1 MAHILGAGQVCSW
14 GSLYYSFPL
23 IASVMGPDLGWTKS
37 DVFLGAT
44 LSMLSTALFT
54 YPVGIA
60 MDRGFG
66 RWIMT
71 IASFLTAI
79 MLLGWSLVT
88 GKYIFYIL
96 SIFIGGLQACLLY
109 EAAFA
114 VIARKVGALHARS
127 SITIV
132 TLWGGFA
139 STVFIPL
146 EQLLIENYSWRVSL
160 LILAVINLIWGVI
173 YCFCIQ
179 PQFDAEHQEKTDEVE
194 NNKVRDRAVVNETL
208 KNSVFWLLL
217 LALTLYSIMFTVFI
231 FHAYP
236 IFQERG
242 LSTNDVVRVLMVL
255 GPMQFFGR
263 VLIAY
268 MANNVPMRVVGSVVA
283 CAFPFVFGC
292 LAFVITKNI
301 WWFTALIAC
310 YGLCNGIF
318 TIVRGL
324 VVPEM
329 LSPHAYGSI
338 NGLLTIPTM
347 LARAIGPAV
356 AASIWMINGSYQPVL
371 FGVCLV
377 AILFTCSFWMASR
390 LSRST
395 SNN

>member
-1 MAHILGAGQVCSW
+1 MA
-14 GSLYYSFPL
+14 
-23 IASVMGPDLGWTKS
+23 PDLGWTKS
-37 DVFLGAT
+37 EVFLGAT
-44 LSMLSTALFT
+44 LSMLTTAIFT

-66 RWIMT
+66 RWILA
-71 IASFLTAI
+71 IASILAAI

-88 GKYIFYIL
+88 GKFAFYIL
-96 SIFIGGLQACLLY
+96 SIVIGGLQACLLY

-114 VIARKVGALHARS
+114 VIARKVGAVHSRA
-127 SITIV
+127 SITTI

-160 LILAVINLIWGVI
+160 WVLAAINLIWGAI
-173 YCFCIQ
+173 YFWCVQ
-179 PQFDAEHQEKTDEVE
+179 PQFDTEHQAKTDEVQSHI
-194 NNKVRDRAVVNETL
+194 VRDRAVVKETL
-208 KNSVFWLLL
+208 KNPVFWLLL
-217 LALTLYSIMFTVFI
+217 FSLTLYSIMFTVFI

-236 IFQERG
+236 ILQEKG
-242 LSTNDVVRVLMVL
+242 LSTADVVWVLMVL
-255 GPMQFFGR
+255 GPMQFIGR

-268 MANNVPMRVVGSVVA
+268 TANNVPMRVVGSIVSCV
-283 CAFPFVFGC
+283 FPFVFGC
-292 LAFVITKNI
+292 LAIMATKNM
-301 WWFTALIAC
+301 WWFTLLIAC

-356 AASIWMINGSYQPVL
+356 AASIWMIDGSYQPVL
-371 FGVCLV
+371 FSVCLV
-377 AILFTCSFWMASR
+377 SILFTCSFWMASH
-390 LSRST
+390 LSRAPLS
-395 SNN
+395 SGKI

>member
-1 MAHILGAGQVCSW
+1 
-14 GSLYYSFPL
+14 
-23 IASVMGPDLGWTKS
+23 MGPDLGWTKS

-236 IFQERG
+236 ILQEKG